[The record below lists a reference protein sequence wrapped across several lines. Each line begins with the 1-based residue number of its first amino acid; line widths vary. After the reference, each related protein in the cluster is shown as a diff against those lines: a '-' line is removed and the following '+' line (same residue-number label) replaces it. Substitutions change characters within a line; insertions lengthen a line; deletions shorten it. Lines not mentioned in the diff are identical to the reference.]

1 MFERTQPR
9 RSGARAT
16 GPLRVLGSL
25 QGDPTPPAAVPVA
38 GHDLSRIA
46 VSAPGAAAVAPVQLV
61 RWTWDAA
68 NDQWSGP
75 PGASHARQPPHA
87 GRRDG
92 EEFED
97 NR

>member
-1 MFERTQPR
+1 MFERMQLR

-16 GPLRVLGSL
+16 GPVRVLGTL
-25 QGDPTPPAAVPVA
+25 RGDPTPPATVPVA
-38 GHDLSRIA
+38 GHELSRIS
-46 VSAPGAAAVAPVQLV
+46 VTAPGAAPLQRV

>member
-1 MFERTQPR
+1 MFERMQAR
-9 RSGARAT
+9 RPVARA
-16 GPLRVLGSL
+16 PRVAGAPH
-25 QGDPTPPAAVPVA
+25 GDAGATAAVPA
-38 GHDLSRIA
+38 RHDLSRIS
-46 VSAPGAAAVAPVQLV
+46 VSAPGAAPVQRV
-61 RWTWDAA
+61 RWRWDAA

-92 EEFED
+92 EAFED

>member
-1 MFERTQPR
+1 MFERTQPK
-9 RSGARAT
+9 RSAARGT
-16 GPLRVLGSL
+16 GPLRVLGTL
-25 QGDPTPPAAVPVA
+25 RGDPAPPAAVSA
-38 GHDLSRIA
+38 ARHDLSRIS
-46 VSAPGAAAVAPVQLV
+46 VSAPGAAPVQRV